1 MICAEC
7 EYDLTGHERFLQVSE
22 VSSEYSQDIDKFIVI
37 YEQTKSFCS
46 SACLRRWY

>member
-7 EYDLTGHERFLQVSE
+7 EYDLTGIEGFLQVLE
-22 VSSEYSQDIDKFIVI
+22 CRSEYNEEIDNYITI

-46 SACLRRWY
+46 SHCARKWI